1 MGSEERAEL
10 DRWIAAGWVDTFRHF
25 SADGGHYTWWSQRFG
40 VRAKNI
46 GWRIDY
52 VLASPA
58 AMRYVTHAFIQPRVT
73 GSDHCP
79 LGVEVDPAIFG

>member
-1 MGSEERAEL
+1 MKLLLIEFNEI
-10 DRWIAAGWVDTFRHF
+10 DAGWIDAFRRF
-25 SADGGHYTWWSQRFG
+25 EPGGGHYTWWSQRFG

-58 AMRYVTHAFIQPRVT
+58 AMRFVRGAAIHPRVT

-79 LGVEVDPAIFG
+79 VSVDVDPAIFG

>member
-1 MGSEERAEL
+1 
-10 DRWIAAGWVDTFRHF
+10 V
-25 SADGGHYTWWSQRFG
+25 
-40 VRAKNI
+40 

-58 AMRYVTHAFIQPRVT
+58 AMKFVKRAMIYSDVQ

-79 LGVEVDPAIFG
+79 IGVEVDPAIFR